1 MKQLSFTRFS
11 LRQIHATSYKDSHTA
26 KLSMTVLYTIVA
38 AALTVFVLF
47 FTVGYDRAFE
57 ENADFNAPMLTDALL
72 MTLYLLTGMTLVLIA
87 GAAIRQLRHHNKSD
101 DVVNNVPAKRI
112 AIGSGMLL
120 VASMAMTFALASTSP
135 IVTNGTAFADPFWL
149 RTAGM
154 FVDTIILLVVVATG
168 IVVLCLCGV
177 NRKL

>member
-1 MKQLSFTRFS
+1 MKQLSLKRFS

-26 KLSMTVLYTIVA
+26 RLSMTVLYAIIA
-38 AALTVFVLF
+38 AVVMVFVLF
-47 FTVGYDRAFE
+47 FTVGYDLAFE
-57 ENADFNAPMLTDALL
+57 EDADFNAPMFTDAVLT
-72 MTLYLLTGMTLVLIA
+72 TLYLLTGATLMLVA
-87 GAAIRQLRHHNKSD
+87 GSAIRQLKHHNKSD

-112 AIGSGMLL
+112 AIGSAILL
-120 VASMAMTFALASTSP
+120 VASMAVTFALASTSP

-149 RTAGM
+149 RTADM
-154 FVDTIILLVVVATG
+154 FVNTIILLVVVATG

>member
-1 MKQLSFTRFS
+1 MKQLSLKRFS

-72 MTLYLLTGMTLVLIA
+72 MTLYLLTDDL
-87 GAAIRQLRHHNKSD
+87 GAHCRRCH
-101 DVVNNVPAKRI
+101 
-112 AIGSGMLL
+112 
-120 VASMAMTFALASTSP
+120 
-135 IVTNGTAFADPFWL
+135 TAAEAPQQE
-149 RTAGM
+149 
-154 FVDTIILLVVVATG
+154 
-168 IVVLCLCGV
+168 
-177 NRKL
+177 

>member
-1 MKQLSFTRFS
+1 MKQLSLKRFS

-26 KLSMTVLYTIVA
+26 RLSMTVLYAIIA
-38 AALTVFVLF
+38 AVVMVFVLF
-47 FTVGYDRAFE
+47 FTVGYDLAFE
-57 ENADFNAPMLTDALL
+57 EDADFNAPMFTDAVLT
-72 MTLYLLTGMTLVLIA
+72 TLYLLTGATLMLVA
-87 GAAIRQLRHHNKSD
+87 GSAIRQLKHHNKSD

-112 AIGSGMLL
+112 AIGSAILL
-120 VASMAMTFALASTSP
+120 VASMAVTFALASTSP

>member
-1 MKQLSFTRFS
+1 MKQLSLKRFS

-72 MTLYLLTGMTLVLIA
+72 MTLYLLIA

-120 VASMAMTFALASTSP
+120 VASMAMTFSLASTSP

-154 FVDTIILLVVVATG
+154 LVDTIILLVVVATG
-168 IVVLCLCGV
+168 IVVLCLCGG
-177 NRKL
+177 NRNL